1 MTILRAYS
9 TFEVKAMDDKPKDGK
24 RAFSGVASTPSVD
37 RMGDIVEPKGAEFK
51 FPIPFLWQHN
61 SGDPIGWI
69 LGAKV
74 SDKGI
79 DVEGEVADVAEPQA
93 LKDRLDLAW
102 GYIKSRLVR
111 GLSIGFQPLESS
123 RIEGTYS
130 YRYTKWSWLELSAVT
145 IPANADASLNAIK
158 SADRRVLSSVSGGKG
173 MSVVRLD
180 PLSGVPGARTEPQK
194 RAGVVYLK

>member
-1 MTILRAYS
+1 MTVLRAYS
-9 TFEVKAMDDKPKDGK
+9 TFDIKAMDEESKDGK
-24 RAFSGVASTPSVD
+24 RKFAGVASTPSVD

-74 SDKGI
+74 TDKGI
-79 DVEGEVADVAEPQA
+79 DVEGEVAQVAEPAA

-102 GYIKSRLVR
+102 GYIKSQLVR

-145 IPANADASLNAIK
+145 IPANADASLTSIK
-158 SADRRVLSSVSGGKG
+158 SFDRQVLRSVSGGKG
-173 MSVVRLD
+173 LSVVRLD
-180 PLSGVPGARTEPQK
+180 PQSGVPGESQPARRK
-194 RAGVVYLK
+194 GVIYLR